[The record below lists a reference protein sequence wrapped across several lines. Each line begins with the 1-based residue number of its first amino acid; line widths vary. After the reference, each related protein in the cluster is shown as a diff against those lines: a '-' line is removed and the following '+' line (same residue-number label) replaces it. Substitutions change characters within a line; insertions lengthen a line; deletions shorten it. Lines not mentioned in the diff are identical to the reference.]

1 MQHSIFFPSTMFL
14 KTSEINWLY
23 TTVNGNFC
31 NETLN
36 LFKQRNFTKGSNL

>member
-1 MQHSIFFPSTMFL
+1 
-14 KTSEINWLY
+14 
-23 TTVNGNFC
+23 VNGNFC